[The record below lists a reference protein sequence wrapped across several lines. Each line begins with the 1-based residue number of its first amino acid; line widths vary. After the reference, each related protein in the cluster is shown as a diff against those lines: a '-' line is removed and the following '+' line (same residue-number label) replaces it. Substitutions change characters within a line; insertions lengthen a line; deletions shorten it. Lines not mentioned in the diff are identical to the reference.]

1 MQNDKVEL
9 WGDVVSLN
17 QLLISIFISIICT
30 MGLYFLAPQD
40 DKSKQ
45 LFFGLI
51 GSVISFIITSLIF
64 KPKRN
69 VKVHK

>member
-40 DKSKQ
+40 DKSEQ

-51 GSVISFIITSLIF
+51 GAVISFIITSLIF

>member
-1 MQNDKVEL
+1 MKNDKVEL

-51 GSVISFIITSLIF
+51 GAVISFIINSLIF

-69 VKVHK
+69 VKVYK